1 MTKLSNKGKDLFT
14 VYIVYLI
21 STYVA
26 FQSGMYYSNHVGTP
40 ILKEKFNIPT
50 TMTMEIGLFAD
61 LMATVVIYIFSIIYN
76 NSSMYDAY
84 CKFLIHTYYVFLTK
98 NNI

>member
-26 FQSGMYYSNHVGTP
+26 FQSGMIETREASLRMSVR
-40 ILKEKFNIPT
+40 
-50 TMTMEIGLFAD
+50 
-61 LMATVVIYIFSIIYN
+61 
-76 NSSMYDAY
+76 
-84 CKFLIHTYYVFLTK
+84 
-98 NNI
+98 